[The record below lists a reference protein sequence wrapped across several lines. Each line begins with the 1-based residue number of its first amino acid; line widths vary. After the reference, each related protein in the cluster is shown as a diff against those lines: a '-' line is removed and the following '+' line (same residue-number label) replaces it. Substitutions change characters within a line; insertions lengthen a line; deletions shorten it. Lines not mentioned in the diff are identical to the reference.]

1 MVAFGSGER
10 KAVYS
15 AIYARR
21 DIRRFRDE
29 PVPEAVLERVLD
41 AAHHAPSV
49 GFSQPWD
56 FVVIEDDGTKAAVA
70 GIAER
75 AIAAAH
81 EGYREPRKAA
91 FGALKLEGITDA
103 PVNICVTCDPTR
115 DAPHVLGRNTMQEM
129 DVYSTCLAVQN
140 LWLAARAEGVG
151 VGWVSFLYPH
161 ELRNVL
167 EIPHHIRPVAYLCVG
182 YPEDGFPDEPV
193 LQQEGWR
200 DRLDRDELVHDGR
213 WEPAKT
219 PDGDTR
225 SERETDS

>member
-1 MVAFGSGER
+1 MVAFGQSER
-10 KAVYS
+10 EAVYS

-56 FVVIEDDGTKAAVA
+56 FIVIEDDGAKAAVA
-70 GIAER
+70 EIAER
-75 AIAAAH
+75 AIAAAR
-81 EGYREPRKAA
+81 EGYREPRRSA
-91 FGALKLEGITDA
+91 FGELKLEGITDA
-103 PVNICVTCDPTR
+103 PVNVCVTCDPTR

-161 ELRNVL
+161 ELRGVL
-167 EIPHHIRPVAYLCVG
+167 DIPHHIRPVAYLCVG

-193 LQQEGWR
+193 LQREDWR
-200 DRLDRDELVHDGR
+200 DRIDRDELVHDGR

-219 PDGDTR
+219 P
-225 SERETDS
+225 ETDSRSDPASDS

>member
-1 MVAFGSGER
+1 MVEFGSDER
-10 KAVYS
+10 EAVYKS
-15 AIYARR
+15 IYTRR
-21 DIRRFRDE
+21 DIRRFDGDPIPE
-29 PVPEAVLERVLD
+29 PVLSRLLD

-56 FVVIEDDGTKAAVA
+56 FVVIRDDETKAE
-70 GIAER
+70 IASIADR
-75 AIAAAH
+75 AIAAAR
-81 EGYREPRKAA
+81 EGYREPRKSDFAR
-91 FGALKLEGITDA
+91 LKLEGITDA

-161 ELRNVL
+161 ELRDVL
-167 EIPHHIRPVAYLCVG
+167 SIPPHIQPVAYLCVG
-182 YPEDGFPDEPV
+182 YPENGFPEEPV

-200 DRLDRDELVHDGR
+200 ERIDGDELRHDGE
-213 WEPAKT
+213 WNPDKT
-219 PDGDTR
+219 PEARSQPDTGN
-225 SERETDS
+225 

>member
-1 MVAFGSGER
+1 MVEFGADKRDG
-10 KAVYS
+10 VYKS
-15 AIYARR
+15 IYTRR
-21 DIRRFRDE
+21 DIRRFNSQ
-29 PVPEAVLERVLD
+29 PVPDEKLTRVLN

-56 FVVIEDDGTKAAVA
+56 FVVIRDDETQSEVA
-70 GIAER
+70 EIAER
-75 AIAAAH
+75 AIAAAR
-81 EGYREPRKAA
+81 EGYREPKKSD
-91 FGALKLEGITDA
+91 FGELKLEGITDS

-140 LWLAARAEGVG
+140 LWLAACAEGIG

-167 EIPHHIRPVAYLCVG
+167 DIPPHVQPIAYLCVG

-193 LQQEGWR
+193 LQEQGWR
-200 DRLDRDELVHDGR
+200 ERIEPDELIHHDT
-213 WEPAKT
+213 WNPAKT
-219 PDGDTR
+219 PDSETR
-225 SERETDS
+225 PM

>member
-1 MVAFGSGER
+1 MVEFGADER
-10 KAVYS
+10 EAVYS

-21 DIRRFRDE
+21 DIRRFRDA
-29 PVPEAVLERVLD
+29 PVPEAVLKRVLG

-56 FVVIEDDGTKAAVA
+56 FIVIEDDATKVSVA
-70 GIAER
+70 EIAER
-75 AIAAAH
+75 AIAAAR
-81 EGYREPRKAA
+81 EGYREPRRSE
-91 FGALKLEGITDA
+91 FGELKLEGITDA
-103 PVNICVTCDPTR
+103 PVNVCVTCDPTR

-161 ELRNVL
+161 ELRDVL
-167 EIPHHIRPVAYLCVG
+167 NIPHHVRPVAYLCVG

-193 LQQEGWR
+193 LQREGWR
-200 DRLDRDELVHDGR
+200 DRIARDELVHDGR
-213 WEPAKT
+213 WDPAKT
-219 PDGDTR
+219 P
-225 SERETDS
+225 EADSRPEPTSDD